1 MASASLLGL
10 EKRFGAVGA
19 LLPFDLEVE
28 DGELVTI
35 LGPSGCGKS
44 TLLRLIAGLERAD
57 GGEVRLDGA
66 RIDHLPP
73 GRRDVAMVF
82 QSYALYPHMTVRENV
97 EFPLRM
103 RRAEPSER
111 ARRTDEVASLLE
123 LVPLLDRRPAA
134 LSGGERQRVALARAL
149 VRRPRLFLLDEPL
162 SNLDVR
168 LRDRV
173 RRFFRDLQ
181 RRVGVT
187 TLYVTHDQMEA
198 LTLGH
203 RVVVLDQGRI
213 QQVDAPAELYER
225 PANRFV
231 AGFVGQP
238 AMNLLPARV
247 AADGYRIDER
257 TTIEVPG
264 CPSRDAGPPGTA
276 VVLGVRPE
284 AFRPIEER
292 GNDADVAAARDR
304 LVAIPDAESKE
315 LLGGETVCTAHM
327 GETAVIVRLFGNVS
341 RLPER
346 VAALATSLHVFD
358 EAGRRLGS
366 RRERA

>member
-1 MASASLLGL
+1 MASASLKGL
-10 EKRFGAVGA
+10 EKRFGGGGGLA
-19 LLPFDLEVE
+19 PFDLEVE

-44 TLLRLIAGLERAD
+44 TLLRLIAGLERPDA
-57 GGEVRLDGA
+57 GEIRLDGE
-66 RIDHLPP
+66 RIDSLPP
-73 GRRDVAMVF
+73 GQRDVAMMF

-97 EFPLRM
+97 QFPLRM
-103 RRAEPSER
+103 RRTEPSER
-111 ARRTDEVASLLE
+111 NARTDEVASLLE
-123 LVPLLDRRPAA
+123 LGPLLDRRPAA

-198 LTLGH
+198 LTLGR
-203 RVVVLDQGRI
+203 RVVVLNEGRI
-213 QQVDAPAELYER
+213 QQVDPPDVLYER

-238 AMNLLPARV
+238 PMNLLPART
-247 AADGYRIDER
+247 AADGYRIGDL
-257 TTIEVPG
+257 TLEVPG
-264 CPSRDAGPPGTA
+264 CPSAVVGPEDTA
-276 VVLGVRPE
+276 VTLGVRPE
-284 AFRPIEER
+284 DFRPISSGDPRSSPAVE
-292 GNDADVAAARDR
+292 GSIVAAVDAD
-304 LVAIPDAESKE
+304 SKE
-315 LLGGETVCTAHM
+315 LLGGETVVSARV
-327 GETAVIVRLFGNVS
+327 GEAAVIVRLFGNVS
-341 RLPER
+341 SLPDR
-346 VAALATSLHVFD
+346 VAAPATSLHVFD
-358 EAGRRLGS
+358 EAGRRLGP
-366 RRERA
+366 

>member
-1 MASASLLGL
+1 VSSASLRGL
-10 EKRFGAVGA
+10 EKRFGPASA
-19 LLPFDLEVE
+19 LAPFDLEVE

-44 TLLRLIAGLERAD
+44 TLLRLIAGLERPDA
-57 GGEVRLDGA
+57 GEIRLDGV
-66 RIDHLPP
+66 RIDPLPP
-73 GRRDVAMVF
+73 GARDVAMVF

-103 RRAEPSER
+103 RRTAPAER
-111 ARRTDEVASLLE
+111 AARTDEVASLLE
-123 LVPLLDRRPAA
+123 LTPFLDRRPAA

-198 LTLGH
+198 LTLGR
-203 RVVVLDQGRI
+203 RVVVLNEGRI
-213 QQVDAPAELYER
+213 QQVDPPAELYDR

-238 AMNLLPARV
+238 PMNLLPARV
-247 AADGYRIDER
+247 AAGGYHVGDR
-257 TTIEVPG
+257 TIEVPG
-264 CPSRDAGPPGTA
+264 CPSSAVGAVGTA
-276 VVLGVRPE
+276 VTLGVRPE
-284 AFRPIEER
+284 AFRPIEDTR
-292 GNDADVAAARDR
+292 GGGRDH
-304 LVAIPDAESKE
+304 LVAIPDVESRE
-315 LLGGETVCTAHM
+315 LLGGETVLSARV
-327 GETAVIVRLFGNVS
+327 GEADVIVRLFGNMP
-341 RLPER
+341 RPPAR
-346 VAALATSLHVFD
+346 VAAPAASLHVFD
-358 EAGRRLGS
+358 DAGRRLGP
-366 RRERA
+366 